1 MPTNPTLR
9 GLLPAC
15 PTATAPDGAV
25 DRDAMKRLVRY
36 MLDEG
41 AGGLVPLGGTGEFTS
56 FSRSERNAALE
67 ACVEAASDRA
77 PVVAGVLSAGFGDA
91 CEAAADFLSIGADAI
106 MLIPPYYV
114 KTDQQGV
121 TDYFRKMR
129 DTVDIPIVLYDNPAR
144 SRIVLSPETIAA
156 LAQDG
161 TVIGM
166 KASNTDIYHFDLLM
180 QQVGPGFQML
190 SGYDT
195 LFAQQVAMG
204 ARGGV
209 LTSAVLVPGVWNEIQ
224 QHAEAG
230 RFADALALQRKLC
243 PLMNALFAEENPA
256 PLRAALDMIGLGT
269 GACLPPL
276 KQASS
281 TLKEQLHGILADLHG
296 TGNLSV
302 EPGKP

>member
-1 MPTNPTLR
+1 MTTNPMLR

-15 PTATAPDGAV
+15 ATPTTPYGAV
-25 DRDAMKRLVRY
+25 DRDAMKRLVQY

-56 FSRSERNAALE
+56 FSQQERNAAME
-67 ACVEAASDRA
+67 ACVEAAAGRA

-91 CEAAADFLSIGADAI
+91 CEAASDFRKIGADAI
-106 MLIPPYYV
+106 MLIPPYYA

-121 TDYFRKMR
+121 MDYFRKVR
-129 DTVDIPIVLYDNPAR
+129 DTVDIPIVLYDNPVR
-144 SRIVLSPETIAA
+144 SRIVLTPETIAA

-195 LFAQQVAMG
+195 LFAQQISMG

-209 LTSAVLVPGVWNEIQ
+209 LTSAVLVPGIWNDVQ
-224 QHAEAG
+224 QLAEAG

-243 PLMNALFAEENPA
+243 PLMDALFAEENPG
-256 PLRAALDMIGLGT
+256 PLRAALSMIDLETGDSLSPLGP
-269 GACLPPL
+269 ASDAL
-276 KQASS
+276 KARIFDI
-281 TLKEQLHGILADLHG
+281 LVDLHEAGIL
-296 TGNLSV
+296 SRM
-302 EPGKP
+302 PQR